1 MATTSKVR
9 TAKDRTTESRARLLV
24 MVGAGV
30 VVAIASGLTIGWQYA
45 ATLGWA
51 AACVVYIAWV
61 WGRVARLDGPATHE
75 RAHREDPTSVI
86 SELLTLIGSL
96 ASIAAVLILIIAA
109 KNAHGIVAVLVPIL
123 ALVSIA
129 LSWFLIH
136 TLFMLR
142 YARLYYDDTPGGI
155 DFNQSDSP
163 RYLDFAY
170 LSFTLGMTYQVSDT
184 DLQTFAI
191 RSTALR
197 QALLSYLFGALIL
210 AATVN
215 LVAGLAS

>member
-1 MATTSKVR
+1 MAAP
-9 TAKDRTTESRARLLV
+9 AKDRTTESRARLLV
-24 MVGAGV
+24 MVAAGI
-30 VVAIASGLTIGWQYA
+30 VVAVASGLTVGWAYA

-51 AACVVYIAWV
+51 AACIVYIAWV
-61 WGRVARLDGPATHE
+61 WGAVGRLDGAATHR
-75 RAHREDPTSVI
+75 RAHREDPTSGI
-86 SELLTLIGSL
+86 SELLTLVGSL
-96 ASIAAVLILIIAA
+96 ASIAAVLILIVAA
-109 KNAHGIVAVLVPIL
+109 KDAHGITEVLVPIL
-123 ALVSIA
+123 AVVSIA

-155 DFNQSDSP
+155 DFNQKDAP
-163 RYLDFAY
+163 RYVDFAY